1 MISNDHH
8 RNAYLRL
15 LETCAGVPKRK
26 ICMRSVFHRNIRK
39 LYIAVKQINRNRRGS
54 ALPTELSSLL
64 AAGSYCEFVMYP
76 RVRNCAFLVANATK
90 NFALATRISQLVA
103 SGRLTISCHDNYT
116 NNNFDFQPNRL
127 K

>member
-1 MISNDHH
+1 MLHAIIKNVQH
-8 RNAYLRL
+8 N
-15 LETCAGVPKRK
+15 PK
-26 ICMRSVFHRNIRK
+26 C
-39 LYIAVKQINRNRRGS
+39 
-54 ALPTELSSLL
+54 LPT
-64 AAGSYCEFVMYP
+64 AASRGEGRLVN